1 MTPEKV
7 DLARVLA
14 QIPEVFQP
22 RAIAC
27 ANGQELRLARLHG
40 EFHRHRHTE
49 ADEVFL
55 VLAGTLEIR
64 FDDGLLVLE
73 PGQLA
78 VVPRGTFHQPI
89 AREEVHVMLFEPV
102 GTVSTGDG

>member
-1 MTPEKV
+1 MKPEKV
-7 DLARVLA
+7 DLAGVLG

-22 RAIAC
+22 RAIAW

-64 FDDGLLVLE
+64 FDDGDLVLG
-73 PGQLA
+73 PGELT

-89 AREEVHVMLFEPV
+89 AREEVHVLLFEPV
-102 GTVSTGDG
+102 GTRSTGDG